1 MRFVT
6 LLLIASLASAAE
18 HRLEWTTD
26 RELVVHATLDGRHCL
41 LLIDTGATHSVLD
54 KGWCQR
60 SGMVLKAV
68 AGSTTTVSGTTRGVE
83 LVATPPLIVGAG
95 AGWTDFT
102 AVDLAQRNHGAAEP
116 IVGILG
122 ADYLRWAGAVLD
134 FPKLKLTT
142 ER

>member
-1 MRFVT
+1 MRFVV
-6 LLLIASLASAAE
+6 LLLIAAFVGAAE

-26 RELVVHATLDGRHCL
+26 RELVVRATLDGHACL

-54 KGWCQR
+54 KGWCRRQ
-60 SGMVLKAV
+60 GMALKAV
-68 AGSTTTVSGTTRGVE
+68 AGSTTTVSGTTSGVE

-134 FPKLKLTT
+134 FPRLKLTT